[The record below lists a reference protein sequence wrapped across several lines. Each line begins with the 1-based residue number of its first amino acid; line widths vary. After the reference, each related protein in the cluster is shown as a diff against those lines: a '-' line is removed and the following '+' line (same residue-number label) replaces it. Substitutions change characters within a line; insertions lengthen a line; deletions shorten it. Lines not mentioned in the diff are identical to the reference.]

1 MIKKLF
7 DRMIT
12 QQIKPKDEGV
22 ATGHLIE
29 RDGKAFFISGKNV
42 ICLTEHF
49 PDTKA
54 TVTDLIE
61 RTIQYESKSS
71 EKAVN

>member
-12 QQIKPKDEGV
+12 QQIKPKDEDI
-22 ATGHLIE
+22 ATGNLIE
-29 RDGKAFFISGKNV
+29 NDGKTYFVSGKNV
-42 ICLTEHF
+42 VCLTEHF

-61 RTIQYESKSS
+61 STIQYEGKSS